1 VLSLKSLQRKFHL
14 HFNLVKFYFAIMLD
28 NSCKQLNPYIWLFAT
43 NLNSN
48 IRTKKKLVCIF
59 QVASFN
65 IVSDWCY
72 SPNFIYNDTIKL
84 LNYCWIAQSFDIW
97 NRHNNYISLNKT
109 TSFFSPYHL
118 YGHEK
123 NMISCLFKFFFSKG
137 IEIIIII
144 IIGFKQ
150 LPIFHF

>member
-1 VLSLKSLQRKFHL
+1 MLSLKSLQSRFHL
-14 HFNLVKFYFAIMLD
+14 HFNLVKFHFEIMLD
-28 NSCKQLNPYIWLFAT
+28 NSCKQLNPYIWSFAT
-43 NLNSN
+43 NLNSY
-48 IRTKKKLVCIF
+48 IRTKKNLYAFFKLRSLTCKWLMLLSKSHL
-59 QVASFN
+59 Q
-65 IVSDWCY
+65 WH
-72 SPNFIYNDTIKL
+72 IKL
-84 LNYCWIAQSFDIW
+84 LNYCWIAQRLDIW
-97 NRHNNYISLNKT
+97 NCHNNYIRLNKT